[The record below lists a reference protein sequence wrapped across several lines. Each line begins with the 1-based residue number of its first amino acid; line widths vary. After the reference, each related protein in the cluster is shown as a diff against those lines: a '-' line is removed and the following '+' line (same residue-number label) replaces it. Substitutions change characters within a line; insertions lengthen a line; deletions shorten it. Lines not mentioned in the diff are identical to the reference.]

1 MSNTI
6 KLKRGSGSNP
16 SASDLSVGEVAL
28 RTDNASLFTKRDD
41 GNIAEIGAAAGVSD
55 GDKGDIVVSNSGATF
70 TIDNGVVNNAKV
82 ASDAAIAGSKIDPT
96 FTSDLTVEQSGNPT
110 IKIHDTS
117 GDNQCV
123 LQYETDSFIWAAG
136 LHGGINT
143 YKISKNAT
151 FGNND
156 YFEIDGNGTV
166 DIAGNLNVGSGVDVT
181 GGITASSTGNASLIL
196 DAGTG
201 SASGD
206 QISFIDLKIDGTV
219 KGNIAINEGVSGT
232 PLELNSASGTGAVQL
247 FNSGTKKF
255 ETTSSGATVTGTL
268 TATTFSGSGAS
279 LTSLNAS
286 NISSGTIPAARVG
299 DITGNAAS
307 ADTVDISS
315 VSNNE
320 AEQVV
325 FSTNSSGAGRTLG
338 VDSSSSAFTYNPS
351 TNVLTAGTFSGALSG
366 NASTATTA
374 TNVVGVANAGN
385 SEYRVPFLSAD
396 TGTAAVY
403 TDTDSGMT
411 YNPSTNTLSAV
422 TFSGALSGNASTAT
436 KLANARTI
444 AGVSF
449 DGSANIS
456 LNNNAITNGAGYITS
471 ADGGNAATLDGI
483 DSSSFLRSD
492 ANDTSSGVLTLSRGS
507 SDGRNLKIYNTTSG
521 NAATIEFSDQP
532 SLNQKGFLEYF
543 HADGSSNSA
552 GNSFHFDS
560 TESSTAVIIDQTAGN
575 SGFYVGTNEVWH
587 AGNDG
592 SGSGLDADTLDGLDS
607 SQFLRSDTSVS
618 LTGNFTLSAEINL
631 LGGSDASRYIDAQ
644 VGNSGASHALHLRAV
659 TGGDSGHENMAQFF
673 GGGACK
679 FFHDGSAKFQ
689 TSSSGVS
696 VTGSIVVTGTVDGRD
711 VASDGS
717 KLDGIASGAN
727 NYSFPYTIS
736 SSSGNNT
743 VVLRNNTGQIF
754 GSYFNGTGTFST
766 SGNTS
771 GMGRFTG
778 TNGSDNYGRSYTAAA
793 ARALLNVADGANNIT
808 NNNQLTNGAGYI
820 TSVSGQN
827 YNSLSNKPTIPSNN
841 NQLSNGAGYITSGSN
856 RAAQAWV
863 NFRGTS
869 SVSIR
874 DDVNVSQVDDD
885 GTGLYTVHFSSNMPN
900 DDYCISTGYLTD
912 TGNANAAKVQSQ
924 SSGSFQIR
932 TGSFQDGS
940 GNNNRDFT
948 SVYCSI
954 FAG

>member
-28 RTDNASLFTKRDD
+28 RTDNASLFTKKDD

-55 GDKGDIVVSNSGATF
+55 GDKGDITVSNSGATF

-82 ASDAAIAGSKIDPT
+82 ASDAAIAGSKI
-96 FTSDLTVEQSGNPT
+96 NP
-110 IKIHDTS
+110 S
-117 GDNQCV
+117 F
-123 LQYETDSFIWAAG
+123 TDS
-136 LHGGINT
+136 
-143 YKISKNAT
+143 
-151 FGNND
+151 
-156 YFEIDGNGTV
+156 
-166 DIAGNLNVGSGVDVT
+166 
-181 GGITASSTGNASLIL
+181 ITASGTGNASLIL

-201 SASGD
+201 GAGGN

-219 KGNIAINEGVSGT
+219 KGNIAINEGVSGI
-232 PLELNSASGTGAVQL
+232 PLELNSASGTGAVHL
-247 FNSGTKKF
+247 FNSGNKKF

-268 TATTFSGSGAS
+268 VADGFTGPLTGNVTGNTSGS
-279 LTSLNAS
+279 
-286 NISSGTIPAARVG
+286 SGSC
-299 DITGNAAS
+299 TGNAA
-307 ADTVDISS
+307 
-315 VSNNE
+315 
-320 AEQVV
+320 
-325 FSTNSSGAGRTLG
+325 
-338 VDSSSSAFTYNPS
+338 
-351 TNVLTAGTFSGALSG
+351 
-366 NASTATTA
+366 TATTA
-374 TNVVGVANAGN
+374 TNVVGVANTGN

-403 TDTDSGMT
+403 TDTNSGMT

-422 TFSGALSGNASTAT
+422 TFSGALSGNSSTAT